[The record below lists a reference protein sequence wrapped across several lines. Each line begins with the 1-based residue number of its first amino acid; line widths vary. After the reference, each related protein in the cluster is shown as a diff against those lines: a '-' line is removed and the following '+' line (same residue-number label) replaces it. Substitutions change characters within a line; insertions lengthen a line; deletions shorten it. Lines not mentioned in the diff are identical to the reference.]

1 LKWMALSVISF
12 LAGLVSMIQMSG
24 YEEVDWD
31 RAYWLKIVLLL
42 MAKGTRIGWGA
53 ILALFLLSAATVKT
67 KEEATKTKKIR

>member
-1 LKWMALSVISF
+1 MKWMALSVISF